1 MTEYTEIHSNDS
13 FAERLKCVINSESVR
28 GFAHRCGISEGAL
41 RNYLSG
47 GEPTRPALIA
57 ITAATGVSLLWLAS
71 GQGPMREADKAPRLG
86 AEKKKKDAI
95 VETREKFDP
104 SIFELRGGLNKEL
117 SSLVRRLLDEREQL
131 EKQIDLLISENKELR
146 SRLAKEDDSG

>member
-1 MTEYTEIHSNDS
+1 MAKCAEMSGENS

-71 GQGPMREADKAPRLG
+71 GQGPMREADETPRFG
-86 AEKKKKDAI
+86 AEETNAI
-95 VETREKFDP
+95 AEIGEKFDP
-104 SIFELRGGLNKEL
+104 SIFKLRGGLNKEL
-117 SSLVRRLLDEREQL
+117 STLVRRLLDEREQL
-131 EKQIDLLISENKELR
+131 ERQIDLLISENKELR
-146 SRLAKEDDSG
+146 CRLAKEDDSG